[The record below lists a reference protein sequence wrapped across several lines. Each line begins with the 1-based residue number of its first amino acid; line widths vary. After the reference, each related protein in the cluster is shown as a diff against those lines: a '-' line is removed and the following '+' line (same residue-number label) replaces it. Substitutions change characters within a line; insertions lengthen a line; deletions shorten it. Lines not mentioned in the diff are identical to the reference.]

1 MFNLDNKKS
10 SLVHFIGIGGISM
23 SGLALILLDK
33 GYNVS
38 GSDMKSSSI
47 IEDLKKKGAHIYI
60 GHNSSNIKNPD
71 LIVYTSAISEDNPEY
86 LEALERNITIVDRA
100 TFLGQIMKE
109 FNNSIAISGTHGKT
123 STTGMISTI
132 LNESTLD
139 PTILLGG
146 ELSNIGGNVKIGSND
161 LLITE
166 ACEYK
171 GNFLKFHPTIGIILN
186 IDEDHLDYFKDIT
199 HIIDTFVDFGN
210 LIPKNGYLIVNN
222 DDDNI
227 GRIINSNDC
236 NLITFGINNDS
247 NFKAVNIKFDDVGFP
262 YYDLVIDNN
271 KTYNVKLN
279 VVGTHNVYNSLAAIA
294 SSNKAGLPIEECIE
308 YIKEFKGTN
317 RRYQYKGIFNDIR
330 IIDDYAHHPT
340 EIKATLNSAKK
351 YSKGKIWCVFQPH
364 TYTRTKALLNEF
376 SNSFY
381 DADKVI
387 ITDIYA
393 AREKDTG
400 LVHSRD
406 LADKLKENGVDVVYL
421 NDFNEISHYIIDN
434 TNKNDIVI
442 TMGAGDIYEVGEILL
457 KKYR

>member
-1 MFNLDNKKS
+1 MFNLDNNKS

-23 SGLALILLDK
+23 SGLALILLDR
-33 GYNVS
+33 GYKVS
-38 GSDMKSSSI
+38 GSDVKSSSI
-47 IEDLKKKGAHIYI
+47 IDDLKKKGANIYI
-60 GHNSSNIKNPD
+60 GHDSSNIKDVD

-86 LEALERNITIVDRA
+86 IEALERNITLVDRA

-109 FNNSIAISGTHGKT
+109 FNNSMAISGTHGKT

-132 LNESTLD
+132 LNESKLD

-146 ELSNIGGNVKIGSND
+146 ELSNIGGNVKIGNND
-161 LLITE
+161 LLVTE

-171 GNFLKFHPTIGIILN
+171 GNFLKFYPTIGIILN
-186 IDEDHLDYFKDIT
+186 IDEDHLDYFKDIY
-199 HIIDTFVDFGN
+199 HIIDTFVEFGK
-210 LIPKNGYLIVNN
+210 LIPQNGYLIVNN
-222 DDDNI
+222 DDENI
-227 GRIINSNDC
+227 GKIINSNNC

-247 NFKAVNIKFDDVGFP
+247 DFKAVNIKFDDVGFP
-262 YYDLVIDNN
+262 YYDLVIDKN

-279 VVGTHNVYNSLAAIA
+279 VVGIHNVYNSLAAIA
-294 SSNKAGLPIEECIE
+294 SCNKAGLPIEKCIE

-317 RRYQYKGIFNDIR
+317 RRYQYKGSFNNIK

-340 EIKATLNSAKK
+340 EIKATLSSCKN

-364 TYTRTKALLNEF
+364 TYTRTKSLLNEF

-381 DADKVI
+381 DGDKVI

-400 LVHSRD
+400 LIHSED
-406 LADKLKENGVDVVYL
+406 LTKKLKENGVDAIYIS
-421 NDFNEISHYIIDN
+421 DFNDISAYIINN
-434 TNKNDIVI
+434 TSKNDIVI
-442 TMGAGDIYEVGEILL
+442 TMGAGDIYEVGEIIL
-457 KKYR
+457 KNY